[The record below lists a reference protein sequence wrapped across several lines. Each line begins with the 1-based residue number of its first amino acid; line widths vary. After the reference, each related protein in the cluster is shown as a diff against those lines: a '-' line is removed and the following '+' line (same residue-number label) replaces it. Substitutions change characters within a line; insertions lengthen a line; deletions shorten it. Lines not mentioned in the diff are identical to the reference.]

1 MEFSLQV
8 LCNSS
13 RSPSFFT
20 SPMSGVS
27 LVDLGMW
34 EANCG
39 SGIGRG
45 DFTKGHNL
53 LHIQWMVVV
62 KE

>member
-1 MEFSLQV
+1 MGGL
-8 LCNSS
+8 
-13 RSPSFFT
+13 
-20 SPMSGVS
+20 S